1 MTSSAHPIT
10 TMITVSGKELETVNH
25 FKCLGAII
33 SEEGSKAKI
42 LAIAAQTTAAMTEL
56 KTAWKDQNI
65 FLRSKVK
72 LLHALIIS
80 IFLYACESWTLTAE
94 LQKRIQA
101 VETRCLRR
109 LLDVLYMDHITNEE
123 V

>member
-25 FKCLGAII
+25 FKYLGAII

-80 IFLYACESWTLTAE
+80 IFLYTCKSGHL
-94 LQKRIQA
+94 LQYYKREFQQSK
-101 VETRCLRR
+101 
-109 LLDVLYMDHITNEE
+109 
-123 V
+123 